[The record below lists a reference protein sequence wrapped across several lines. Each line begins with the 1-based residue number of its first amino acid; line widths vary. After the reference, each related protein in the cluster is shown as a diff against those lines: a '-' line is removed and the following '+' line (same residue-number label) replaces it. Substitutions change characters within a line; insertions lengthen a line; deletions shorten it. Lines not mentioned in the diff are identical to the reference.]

1 MFERMADVN
10 ANLIFVADVLATV
23 VMSDGIDM
31 RPDVV
36 ALIFCDRCCCHLCIC
51 LVTDV
56 VVTFEVEVSLADVIA
71 NVVHFNCCKVT
82 YHG

>member
-23 VMSDGIDM
+23 VVSDGIDM

-36 ALIFCDRCCCHLCIC
+36 ALIFCDRCCHLCIC